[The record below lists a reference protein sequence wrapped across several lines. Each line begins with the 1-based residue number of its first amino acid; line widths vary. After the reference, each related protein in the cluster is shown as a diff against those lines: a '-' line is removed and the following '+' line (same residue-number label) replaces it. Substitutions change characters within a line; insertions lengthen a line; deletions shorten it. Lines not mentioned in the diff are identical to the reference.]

1 MTYLSRRIRAWRLP
15 RALLFSFA
23 GVFVFLSLFTLQEA
37 MNPERLTP
45 DETVT
50 YQGTLKN
57 MRRTFFKSSLL
68 LTFEIDGYCSEFVTP
83 GFRPFHYQLFKKEYQ
98 PGMEVEFT
106 VRKSELKNFETCQRC
121 EIVAL
126 KSNAGAYLT
135 LTEHNNSSYTAKR
148 IVAGGITGAL
158 VTAGVISLVL
168 ALFSAKDSEEP
179 GEVWERK
186 SVFRRRV
193 W

>member
-1 MTYLSRRIRAWRLP
+1 MTYWKRKIRSWRLP
-15 RALLFSFA
+15 RTLLFSFA

-37 MNPERLTP
+37 LNPERLTV

-68 LTFEIDGYCSEFVTP
+68 LTFEIEGYCSEFVCP
-83 GFRPFHYQLFKKEYQ
+83 GFRPFHYQLFKKDYQ
-98 PGMEVEFT
+98 PGMEVEFA
-106 VRKSELKNFETCQRC
+106 VRRSELKNIETCQRC

-126 KSNAGAYLT
+126 SSQKGAYLT
-135 LTEHNNSSYTAKR
+135 LDEHNESSYTAKR

-158 VTAGVISLVL
+158 MTAGVI
-168 ALFSAKDSEEP
+168 
-179 GEVWERK
+179 
-186 SVFRRRV
+186 
-193 W
+193 